1 MPEAS
6 SPRRMYHGCEWPL
19 IHRRT
24 SNLLITRYTRRISS
38 WRKGCFFCSWRK
50 GCFGVLIHV
59 FFQPPIG
66 LSLFKGEVIPQN
78 KETEVGVRWSIY
90 DWIRGWLLC
99 RTWKIQP
106 FFERNIF
113 IIYLI
118 FQTFIFGFLSCH
130 EGWIVYK
137 IMKVLIKSWQGLED
151 KIPGSS
157 KCVFFF
163 ASPTKKSYQKAH
175 KLQKHI

>member
-1 MPEAS
+1 MSFLTPQ
-6 SPRRMYHGCEWPL
+6 L
-19 IHRRT
+19 VHRILRVKWY
-24 SNLLITRYTRRISS
+24 L
-38 WRKGCFFCSWRK
+38 RKR
-50 GCFGVLIHV
+50 
-59 FFQPPIG
+59 
-66 LSLFKGEVIPQN
+66 
-78 KETEVGVRWSIY
+78 KETDVGVRWSIY

-163 ASPTKKSYQKAH
+163 ASPTKKILPKGTQITKTYLEDPGNKNLPCHDFITKAKPPESLKPVYRWH
-175 KLQKHI
+175 P